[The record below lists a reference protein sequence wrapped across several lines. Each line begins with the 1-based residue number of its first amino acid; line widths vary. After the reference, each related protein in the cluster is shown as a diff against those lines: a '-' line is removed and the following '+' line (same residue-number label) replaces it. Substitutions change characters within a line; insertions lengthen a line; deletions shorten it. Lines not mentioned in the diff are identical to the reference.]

1 MLPFI
6 FTGINQVFYNGQYR
20 CVN

>member
-6 FTGINQVFYNGQYR
+6 FTGINEVFYNGQYR
-20 CVN
+20 CVY